1 MMKIVKKST
10 LKACTAGQLRDGAS
24 NEVTGDVRSK
34 KNVGKEKKKKK
45 QQMKKKKTK
54 VVENPVKIVSFVFV
68 P

>member
-1 MMKIVKKST
+1 MKIVNKST

-24 NEVTGDVRSK
+24 NEVAGDVRSK

-45 QQMKKKKTK
+45 QMKKKKTK
-54 VVENPVKIVSFVFV
+54 VVESPVKIVSFVFV